1 MIALAMITLA
11 VALAASVWTAAYA
24 WTSALPELLWLDR
37 VRREDAWLDSIEAMH
52 LQLDVVLALDDQ
64 AHLDVVALTH

>member
-37 VRREDAWLDSIEAMH
+37 VRREDAWLDSIEALH
-52 LQLDVVLALDDQ
+52 LQLDVVLALDNQ
-64 AHLDVVALTH
+64 AQAGVMALTP

>member
-1 MIALAMITLA
+1 MFTLAMITLA
-11 VALAASVWTAAYA
+11 VALTASVWTIVYA
-24 WTSALPELLWLDR
+24 WTAALPELLWLAR